1 MYDKRSTD
9 PDRSAESLEARLRAL
24 PQPGVPA
31 DLERRLLAA
40 IPTHRSVAQGP
51 SPAWRSLA
59 WTGGCAALAAACL
72 LVVLA
77 RSGSDAQRPAADRGE
92 PHRLASASNTE
103 SAAIAWGRTQS
114 ILDSSKPPKFAW
126 PLAGV
131 SCVAASS
138 RVRDVPF
145 D

>member
-9 PDRSAESLEARLRAL
+9 PDRSAELLETRLRAL

-59 WTGGCAALAAACL
+59 WTGGCGALAAACL
-72 LVVLA
+72 LFVLS
-77 RSGSDAQRPAADRGE
+77 RSWSDAPRPAADRGTLRRVA
-92 PHRLASASNTE
+92 PAPNTE
-103 SAAIAWGRTQS
+103 HHAIAWGRTQP
-114 ILDSSKPPKFAW
+114 IFDSSKPPKFAW

-131 SCVAASS
+131 SSIAASS
-138 RVRDVPF
+138 HVRDVPF